1 MTILKNNRCERDHTV
16 VCQSSDS
23 RHKVPK
29 IPGALTVSDAIL
41 VENDMVFNCLVDQT
55 RMDSTILVRDE
66 QDCKRYIDSTNGLD
80 GFNDRRIRS
89 ALTLKGTKIE
99 FRGGNMVK
107 LKFFFHLVNI
117 FKKIIF
123 IFSKYITTFLTMNDF
138 IESTT
143 FVTKKILTWL
153 KYYNL

>member
-107 LKFFFHLVNI
+107 LKFFFHLMNI
-117 FKKIIF
+117 FKKNYFYFFEIYNDVF
-123 IFSKYITTFLTMNDF
+123 NKEEFHRKCYIRHEKNSYLA
-138 IESTT
+138 E
-143 FVTKKILTWL
+143 IL
-153 KYYNL
+153 

>member
-1 MTILKNNRCERDHTV
+1 MAILKNNRCEKDHTV

-23 RHKVPK
+23 RHNVPK
-29 IPGALTVSDAIL
+29 IPGALTISDAIH

-99 FRGGNMVK
+99 FRGGNMVRFR
-107 LKFFFHLVNI
+107 L
-117 FKKIIF
+117 
-123 IFSKYITTFLTMNDF
+123 SSTTFLLLYF
-138 IESTT
+138 IYFFLFFYHSVH
-143 FVTKKILTWL
+143 FVRSIFS
-153 KYYNL
+153 